1 MRQEARNPG
10 CLGRNVVK
18 CPQCREPIDLQ
29 ENDSA
34 ECAVKLGQ
42 FLNENLAGG
51 AGPSSKVGPAGHPPV
66 AGPPGS
72 VDVVWSYVKALVRRH
87 SLVMAIGGMAALL
100 VVLDT
105 LWFHTGTVTLGALM
119 GGVIAVAAWKSEVTR
134 HVPSAARRAEL
145 EYKVAIGL
153 VVLLGLRLAWFC
165 RVETSAIVDAKDL
178 ASVAPVL
185 ELLPKWGAILAVI
198 LLAMVVLGAALA
210 SLALVQRFSIYHV
223 LSGGLVLLSLG
234 YGVADVV
241 AWQMVGIG
249 VRQFARQQLEP
260 PPPVEVVSPAKPAV
274 TATGT
279 ATATKGAA
287 PDGAG
292 RQCNGQ
298 EWSRHGR
305 STGRD

>member
-1 MRQEARNPG
+1 M
-10 CLGRNVVK
+10 
-18 CPQCREPIDLQ
+18 
-29 ENDSA
+29 
-34 ECAVKLGQ
+34 
-42 FLNENLAGG
+42 
-51 AGPSSKVGPAGHPPV
+51 
-66 AGPPGS
+66 
-72 VDVVWSYVKALVRRH
+72 
-87 SLVMAIGGMAALL
+87 LL

-134 HVPSAARRAEL
+134 HVPSAARRARNSNHQ
-145 EYKVAIGL
+145 VAIGL

-178 ASVAPVL
+178 ASVAQVL

-249 VRQFARQQLEP
+249 VAQFARQQLEP
-260 PPPVEVVSPAKPAV
+260 PPPVEVRYHRE
-274 TATGT
+274 TGRHCHWHGHRHQGCR
-279 ATATKGAA
+279 AH
-287 PDGAG
+287 GAG